1 MKKPVYNTGVPL
13 KLEDLSPEQLE
24 YLQQSQMEGI
34 STDPRFKDAQLE
46 ALRSMEER
54 SKNGMTAADEADMYK
69 LQRNVSTQNRGRMG
83 AIQNNM
89 AVRGM
94 SGSGMDALMQIQA
107 NQDATD
113 REALAAMEK
122 AGQIQNNKMNASQQ
136 LGQMGSQMRGQE
148 FGEKSAKAQAAD
160 EIARF
165 NAQTRNGAHYQN
177 NNNHNRA
184 NEANWSR
191 TNQTNDNNT
200 SLDYNWQVE
209 QENRKLQRDAERARR
224 RSGVMGAIGGGM
236 GAAAGAYFGAGNPA
250 AIGAGYGAGSALG
263 SSVGGYA
270 YGGLVEDININSQN
284 VQMPDYLKES
294 PNQNLQLPI
303 DPAIDNPKNDT
314 VPALLS
320 PGEAVIPKSAMSSEA
335 MFKAYTDRLKEAV
348 KERQGKVNSAEDN
361 VKYAQY
367 GSIMAQMLN
376 DFNKSNR
383 KDVVL
388 HNNIQNLGGKPT
400 VIQGEY
406 NTIKD
411 TWTEPAKDELARQDK
426 GLSQDKADFNQSEGM
441 RNHFDEKAKK
451 DKLDLADNSVDSQK
465 AIQANLILK
474 SVLSNKAKEADT
486 AGDKETAAQLRSQIQ
501 GLKPMSAKDAMSQYE
516 GVKNLDYKD
525 VLANIAAD
533 KRLERQIDSENN
545 RFERQDQREDAK
557 KDRLK
562 VEMTNNLRKEVSGD
576 DLYKKAK
583 ATDMVLSQVDQVAHR
598 SKNPTP
604 QDDQALIMM
613 FNKALDPQSVVR
625 ESEFAMT
632 ASGTSAINRLEN
644 LVKQYKTGEKL
655 SPQMR
660 ADLVNTMK
668 AIQNGNN
675 IYLNKHMSMYR
686 NAIVSQGLDSSAI
699 FGDESA
705 PVNKTQQGP
714 IGVLAPQNLAPA
726 AGPSAPQTP
735 PSRSTD
741 WRKSK

>member
-1 MKKPVYNTGVPL
+1 
-13 KLEDLSPEQLE
+13 
-24 YLQQSQMEGI
+24 
-34 STDPRFKDAQLE
+34 
-46 ALRSMEER
+46 
-54 SKNGMTAADEADMYK
+54 
-69 LQRNVSTQNRGRMG
+69 MG

-94 SGSGMDALMQIQA
+94 SGSGMDALMQMQA

-160 EIARF
+160 EIKRF

-184 NEANWSR
+184 GEANWSR
-191 TNQTNDNNT
+191 TNHTNDNNT

-270 YGGLVEDININSQN
+270 YGGLVEDIDINSQN
-284 VQMPDYLKES
+284 VPMPDYLKES

-303 DPAIDNPKNDT
+303 DPSIDNPKNDT

-411 TWTEPAKDELARQDK
+411 TWSEPAKDELARQDK
-426 GLSQDKADFNQSEGM
+426 GLLQDKADFTQSEGM

-451 DKLDLADNSVDSQK
+451 DKQELADNSVDSQK

-474 SVLSNKAKEADT
+474 SVLSNKAKEADM
-486 AGDKETAAQLRSQIQ
+486 AGDKETATQLRSQIQ
-501 GLKPMSAKDAMSQYE
+501 GLKPMSAKDAMSQYD
-516 GVKNLDYKD
+516 GIKNLDYRD
-525 VLANIAAD
+525 VLNNIEA
-533 KRLERQIDSENN
+533 KQRLEYQVNAQQRQ
-545 RFERQDQREDAK
+545 FEKQDQRDEAK
-557 KDRLK
+557 KAQQK
-562 VEMTNNLRKEVSGD
+562 IEMTNSLRKEVSGD
-576 DLYKKAK
+576 ALYQKAK
-583 ATDMVLSQVDQVAHR
+583 ETDMVLSQVDQIANR

-604 QDDQALIMM
+604 QDDQALIMA
-613 FNKALDPQSVVR
+613 FNKAMDPKSVVK

-632 ASGTSAINRLEN
+632 ASGASLIDRAEN
-644 LVKQYKTGEKL
+644 LLKKYQSGNPI
-655 SPQMR
+655 SPEMR
-660 ADLVNTMK
+660 KNLIDTMK

-675 IYLNKHMSMYR
+675 IYLQQHMGKYR
-686 NAIVSQGLDSSAI
+686 NAIINQGLDSSAI
-699 FGDESA
+699 FGNESA
-705 PVNKTQQGP
+705 PVS
-714 IGVLAPQNLAPA
+714 APQNNLN
-726 AGPSAPQTP
+726 GSINNMQLPSNWK
-735 PSRSTD
+735 D
-741 WRKSK
+741 H

>member
-1 MKKPVYNTGVPL
+1 MPKKPIYNLGDKL
-13 KLEDLSPEQLE
+13 KFEELSPEQLQ
-24 YLQQSQMEGI
+24 YLQDSQMQEI
-34 STDPRFKDAQLE
+34 TTDGRYRDAQLE

-54 SKNGMTAADEADMYK
+54 SKNGMTAQDEADMYK

-94 SGSGMDALMQIQA
+94 SGSGMDALMQMQA

-165 NAQTRNGAHYQN
+165 NAQTRNSAHYQN
-177 NNNHNRA
+177 NNNRNRA

-200 SLDYNWQVE
+200 TLDYNWQVE
-209 QENRKLQRDAERARR
+209 QENRKMQREAEKARR

-270 YGGLVEDININSQN
+270 YGGLVTGGDEFDFNK
-284 VQMPDYLKES
+284 D
-294 PNQNLQLPI
+294 QNLQLPI
-303 DPAIDNPKNDT
+303 DPSIDNPKNDT
-314 VPALLS
+314 VPAMLS
-320 PGEAVIPKSAMSSEA
+320 PGEAVIPKSAMSSEE

-348 KERQGKVNSAEDN
+348 KERQSKVKSAEDN

-411 TWTEPAKDELARQDK
+411 TWSEPAKDELARQDK
-426 GLSQDKADFNQSEGM
+426 GLSQDKADFTQSEGM

-451 DKLDLADNSVDSQK
+451 EKLDLADNSVDSQK

-474 SVLSNKAKEADT
+474 SVLSNKAKEAEA

-533 KRLERQIDSENN
+533 KRLERQIDSENR
-545 RFERQDQREDAK
+545 RFEKQDQREDAK

-576 DLYKKAK
+576 ALYQKAK

-604 QDDQALIMM
+604 QDDHALIMM

-675 IYLNKHMSMYR
+675 LYLNQHMSKYR
-686 NAIVSQGLDSSAI
+686 NAIISQGLDSSAI